1 MNLKQYLGKNIRVT
15 YVDGHVWEGYCH
27 TFTGKLDTEDELND
41 EITIETDKHPY
52 VGFNESEIKCIEVI
66 QNFKVIFVIWHFET
80 KNFLQ
85 KSLIIG
91 V

>member
-27 TFTGKLDTEDELND
+27 TFTGKLDTEDELYD
-41 EITIETDKHPY
+41 EITIETDKYPY

-66 QNFKVIFVIWHFET
+66 
-80 KNFLQ
+80 
-85 KSLIIG
+85 
-91 V
+91 